1 MTRRE
6 LVFAEYPLR
15 PHERELALMEL
26 RGLLPDARILE
37 EGRAVVSFETADP
50 DAERQL
56 RRLAF
61 FSRFR
66 ADGGWTLTRQREL
79 EALDGGRPG
88 ARNIRYLAHGLHEY
102 KGRFYP
108 QLGKALMNAAGGGRG
123 AALDP
128 FCGCGTLLLEAALCG
143 APAVGVDINP
153 VGWMIARAKIA
164 SMRLGEKSADN
175 MRRIF
180 GADDD
185 DNGAPFQTPS
195 AAPDGAGM
203 DYLRRWFPESNLRE
217 ILQLDAKIR
226 ARFSGEARLFLRVV
240 LSESL
245 KRFSWQAPG
254 EQRVRRRKDSPPDNV
269 RAFFRGRLF
278 SHLDKAAALRK
289 LRPERPPKAD
299 ARLGDA
305 RALPV
310 ASASADF
317 VVTSPPYATALPYI
331 DADRLSLFF
340 FGLADRAKFAELER
354 RSIGNREISVAGRKL
369 WEARIVRARADFE
382 LPEEILDFLDETR
395 DRNARAKTGFRR
407 RNTAALLCK
416 YFLDM
421 RDALREMRRALK
433 PNGPAALV
441 VGDNFTVAGGARM
454 EIPTARFINLIAEQN
469 GFRLRRTVSTAPPAA
484 YNIYSRNA
492 TRRETVSFLQRA
504 GK

>member
-1 MTRRE
+1 MIRRE
-6 LVFAEYPLR
+6 LIFAEYPLR

-26 RGLLPDARILE
+26 RGLLPDARVRDGGGALFLE
-37 EGRAVVSFETADP
+37 TTDP
-50 DAERQL
+50 DADEKI

-66 ADGGWTLTRQREL
+66 GDAGWRFTAQREL

-88 ARNIRYLAHGLHEY
+88 VRNIRYLAHGLHEY

-108 QLGKALMNAAGGGRG
+108 QLGKALMNATGGGRG

-128 FCGCGTLLLEAALCG
+128 FCGCGTLLLEAALNDT
-143 APAVGVDINP
+143 PAVGVDINP

-164 SMRLGEKSADN
+164 ALRLGEKSSDK
-175 MRRIF
+175 MRDVF
-180 GADDD
+180 AGEKPPAA
-185 DNGAPFQTPS
+185 APPI
-195 AAPDGAGM
+195 PDGANM
-203 DYLRRWFPESNLRE
+203 EYLRRWFPESNLRE
-217 ILQLDAKIR
+217 ILRLDAEIR
-226 ARFSGEARLFLRVV
+226 GAFSGEALLFLRVV

-254 EQRVRRRKDSPPDNV
+254 EQRIRRRKDSPPDNV
-269 RAFFRGRLF
+269 RAFFRERL
-278 SHLDKAAALRK
+278 SLHLAKTDALRRTRRTAP
-289 LRPERPPKAD
+289 LRAD

-305 RALPV
+305 RNLPV
-310 ASASADF
+310 DSGSADF

-340 FGLADRAKFAELER
+340 FGLADRKTFADLER
-354 RSIGNREISVAGRKL
+354 RSIGNREISVGNRRT
-369 WEARIVRARADFE
+369 WEARIARARADSE
-382 LPEEILDFLDETR
+382 LPGEILDFLEETR
-395 DRNARAKTGFRR
+395 DRNAASDSGFRR

-433 PNGPAALV
+433 PRGPAALV
-441 VGDNFTVAGGARM
+441 VGDNFTVAGGRRM
-454 EIPTARFINLIAEQN
+454 EIPTARFINLVAEQN
-469 GFRLRRTVSTAPPAA
+469 GFHLRRAVSTAPPAA

-492 TRRETVSFLQRA
+492 IRRETVSFLQKA
-504 GK
+504 EK

>member
-6 LVFAEYPLR
+6 LVLAEYPLR

-26 RGLLPDARILE
+26 RGLLPDARVLE
-37 EGRAVVSFETADP
+37 DRGAVVALETADP
-50 DAERQL
+50 EADRKM

-66 ADGGWTLTRQREL
+66 ADGGWAFTAQREL
-79 EALDGGRPG
+79 EALDGGRAG
-88 ARNIRYLAHGLHEY
+88 VRNIRYLAHGLHEY

-128 FCGCGTLLLEAALCG
+128 FCGCGTLLLEAALNDS
-143 APAVGVDINP
+143 PAVGVDINP

-164 SMRLGEKSADN
+164 SLRLGEKSAAK
-175 MRRIF
+175 MRRAF
-180 GADDD
+180 GADDGSTSPD
-185 DNGAPFQTPS
+185 
-195 AAPDGAGM
+195 AAPDGASM
-203 DYLRRWFPESNLRE
+203 EYLRRWFPEPNLRE
-217 ILQLDAKIR
+217 ILRLDSRIR
-226 ARFSGEARLFLRVV
+226 ALFSGEPRLFLRVV

-254 EQRVRRRKDSPPDNV
+254 EQRIRRRKDSPPDNV
-269 RAFFRGRLF
+269 REFFRERLF
-278 SHLDKAAALRK
+278 LHLAKAEALRGIRRK
-289 LRPERPPKAD
+289 SPPRAD

-310 ASASADF
+310 DSESADF

-340 FGLADRAKFAELER
+340 FGLADRGKFAELER
-354 RSIGNREISVAGRKL
+354 RSIGNREISAGARRT
-369 WEARIVRARADFE
+369 WEGRIIRARADAE
-382 LPEEILDFLDETR
+382 LPGEILDFLEEAR
-395 DRNARAKTGFRR
+395 DRNARAAVGFRR

-441 VGDNFTVAGGARM
+441 VGDNFTVAGGTRL
-454 EIPTARFINLIAEQN
+454 EIPTARFINLTAEQN

-492 TRRETVSFLQRA
+492 IRRETVSFLQKADR
-504 GK
+504 